1 VVIVSGAYNTPG
13 AGEGVEMTRWAFEHT
28 LSWFPIVL
36 GISVFL
42 FAYSTMISWSYY
54 GEKCWQYLFGNS
66 GAASLSY
73 RVIYLLFIVLGSISS
88 LSNVIDFSD
97 LMILSMAFPNVIG
110 GILLAPRVKSMLR
123 DYWASFKNNEFKRYS

>member
-1 VVIVSGAYNTPG
+1 
-13 AGEGVEMTRWAFEHT
+13 
-28 LSWFPIVL
+28 
-36 GISVFL
+36 
-42 FAYSTMISWSYY
+42 MISWSYY

-66 GAASLSY
+66 NAASLTY

-110 GILLAPRVKSMLR
+110 GIFLAPRVKSMLH
-123 DYWASFKNNEFKRYS
+123 DYWARFKNNEFKSYS

>member
-1 VVIVSGAYNTPG
+1 MVKCVMKLREAD
-13 AGEGVEMTRWAFEHT
+13 ARQFAF
-28 LSWFPIVL
+28 
-36 GISVFL
+36 
-42 FAYSTMISWSYY
+42 SWSYY

-66 GAASLSY
+66 SASSLSY

-110 GILLAPRVKSMLR
+110 GILLAPRVKIMLR
-123 DYWASFKNNEFKRYS
+123 DYWARFKNNEFKRYS